1 MCAIALYMKSIKICF
16 SFIILWLAA
25 TPVFSQKFTAVV
37 NKKNVAVGE
46 IFLLTFQLEGEAKNF
61 KAPSLKEFT
70 IYSGPNTSQSVSI
83 INGAMRQ
90 SIGFN
95 YYILANKEGKFVI
108 GPASIET
115 KSGVLNTNSITIE
128 ATRNGNSNSKTS
140 HPSSEEEKDKL
151 ASTKGKSFNNGNDD
165 LFIKTIVSKTKAY
178 VGEQVTVTHKIYTT
192 LNLTRFGEFK
202 LPTYNGFW
210 ASEFNRN
217 RQITS
222 SIENVDGINYRVAV
236 FNQSYI
242 CPQRAG
248 KLEIEPLELECI
260 VQQRAKNGDGGFFEE
275 FFGMANYEEV
285 AYKTKSKIV
294 RIEIMPLPTANQPA
308 DFSGAVGQF
317 SYKAGIDKATLK
329 ANESATLKIKI
340 SGTGNLKL
348 LDPPQP
354 KLNESLETF
363 EPRVIDNIVAS
374 SEGLSGTKSIDYL
387 IIPRQAGDYEIGNLS
402 FSYFDPRSEKYVTIP
417 SPDFKLHVNPGVA
430 GSENNQPTIGNQSS
444 DIVPQKND
452 IHFIRTDNVV
462 LTDKATLFFN
472 SWQHLS
478 SLLAIA
484 LFGILVG
491 FAVNKYRAL
500 RADNASNRV
509 KKAASLARKQLSKAE
524 NLMKT
529 NNKSGFYNEV
539 LNALNNYSAN
549 KLQIPV
555 ADLSKDK
562 INEFLVYKNVN
573 NVLIKQLNQNLE
585 LCQMA
590 TYAPGMLSDN
600 LGEVYSSTEK
610 LINELENALT

>member
-1 MCAIALYMKSIKICF
+1 MKAYRTYF
-16 SFIILWLAA
+16 SSLIFLLFS
-25 TPVFSQKFTAVV
+25 TFVFAQKFTAVV

-46 IFLLTFQLEGEAKNF
+46 IFLLTFQLEGDAKNF

-83 INGAMRQ
+83 INGSMRQ

-115 KSGVLNTNSITIE
+115 KSGVLHTNSITIE
-128 ATRNGNSNSKTS
+128 ATRNGSNNNTNSN
-140 HPSSEEEKDKL
+140 PNDEGNDKL
-151 ASTKGKSFNNGNDD
+151 ANAKGKSFNNGNED

-178 VGEQVTVTHKIYTT
+178 VGEQITVTHKIYTT

-222 SIENVDGINYRVAV
+222 SIENIDGINYRVAV

-242 CPQRAG
+242 CPQRSG

-260 VQQRAKNGDGGFFEE
+260 VQQRAKNGEGGFFEE

-294 RIEIMPLPTANQPA
+294 RIESMPLPTANQPA
-308 DFSGAVGQF
+308 NFSGAVGQF
-317 SYKAGIDKATLK
+317 SYKAELDKESLK
-329 ANESATLKIKI
+329 ANESVTLKIKI

-348 LDPPQP
+348 LDPPIP
-354 KLNESLETF
+354 SLDESLESY
-363 EPRVIDNIVAS
+363 EPKVTDNLS
-374 SEGLSGTKSIDYL
+374 SGSEGLSGTKSIEYL
-387 IIPRQAGDYEIGNLS
+387 IIPRQAGDFSIGNLS
-402 FSYFDPRSEKYVTIP
+402 FSYFDPKVEKYVTIP
-417 SPDFKLHVNPGVA
+417 SPDFKLNVKPGLA
-430 GSENNQPTIGNQSS
+430 GSENSQPNISNQVSEIAA
-444 DIVPQKND
+444 QKND
-452 IHFIRTDNVV
+452 IHFIRTENIV
-462 LTDKATLFFN
+462 LTNKATLFFN

-478 SLLAIA
+478 ILLGIA
-484 LFGILVG
+484 MFGILIG
-491 FAVNKYRAL
+491 FGINKYRIAH
-500 RADNASNRV
+500 ADNASNRV
-509 KKAASLARKQLSKAE
+509 KKAASLARKQLSRAE
-524 NLMKT
+524 TLMKT
-529 NNKSGFYNEV
+529 NNKPGFYNEV
-539 LNALNNYSAN
+539 LNALNSYSAN

-562 INEFLVYKNVN
+562 ITEFLVYKNVN
-573 NVLIKQLNQNLE
+573 QQLIKQLNQNLE

-600 LGEVYSSTEK
+600 LGEVYISTEK